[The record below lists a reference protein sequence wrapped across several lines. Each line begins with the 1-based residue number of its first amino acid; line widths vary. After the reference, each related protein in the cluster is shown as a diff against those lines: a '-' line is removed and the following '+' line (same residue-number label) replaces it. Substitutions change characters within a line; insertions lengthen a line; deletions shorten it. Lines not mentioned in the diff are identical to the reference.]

1 MKKILFLMCCIP
13 FFISLIG
20 CESKKDTT
28 KDENKVDQKDQAV
41 IIEDQ
46 TIGDLSFESFN
57 IVTDE
62 NNVTHIY
69 FEVINNGA
77 TPSNISK
84 VTFTLYNKKAEVLT
98 LTKNVDSPIESG
110 DFRTIETQVDV
121 DLSNVDSVVYSVE

>member
-41 IIEDQ
+41 IIENQ

-98 LTKNVDSPIESG
+98 LTKNVDSPIESC